1 MCALNVGNRDA
12 LAASADEAAICLR
25 ALSNPS
31 RLLIVCNLL
40 EGERSVSSLEN
51 ELGLSQ
57 AYVSQQLARLRTE
70 GFVTARREGRTVP
83 YSIAEQRI
91 RPVIKSL
98 FQEFSDFEHD

>member
-1 MCALNVGNRDA
+1 MCAFNVGVRDA
-12 LAASADEAAICLR
+12 MVASADEAALCLR

-70 GFVTARREGRTVP
+70 GIVSARREGRTVH
-83 YSIAEQRI
+83 YSISDQRI
-91 RPVIKSL
+91 RPVVETL
-98 FQEFSDFEHD
+98 FSEFSSSQLD